1 MLFFFHFLFRKMFYL
16 VLSFIC
22 WTLDYNLK
30 PPTWHTFSLNV
41 SSCRQPCRSSFSCL
55 VFLGETLTGND
66 VDLSID
72 TLSSDVGV
80 VIDALYGD
88 SEPPPLILMGHR

>member
-1 MLFFFHFLFRKMFYL
+1 M
-16 VLSFIC
+16 
-22 WTLDYNLK
+22 
-30 PPTWHTFSLNV
+30 
-41 SSCRQPCRSSFSCL
+41 L

-88 SEPPPLILMGHR
+88 SEHPPLILMGHR